1 MSGKSRSAKQIG
13 PIMNDQKDLF
23 FDDLGKADVFNSF
36 YSTIGDKLAE
46 PFQLDHMG
54 AVAVSHQTSSSLC
67 SISLSDAAFQ
77 EKLKMI
83 NPKKAHGVDVI
94 TAREMKIVAEGFGP
108 SLSC

>member
-1 MSGKSRSAKQIG
+1 
-13 PIMNDQKDLF
+13 
-23 FDDLGKADVFNSF
+23 
-36 YSTIGDKLAE
+36 
-46 PFQLDHMG
+46 MG